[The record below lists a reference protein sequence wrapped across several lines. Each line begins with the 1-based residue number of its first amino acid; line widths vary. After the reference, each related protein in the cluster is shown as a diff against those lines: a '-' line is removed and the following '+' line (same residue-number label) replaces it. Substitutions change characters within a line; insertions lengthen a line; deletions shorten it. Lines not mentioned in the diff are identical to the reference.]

1 MAKSKVDISELKF
14 NKQQFLESKLFANE
28 RDLVQALVNDDEV
41 ITIDELKTRIE
52 EYMKGKVN
60 S

>member
-1 MAKSKVDISELKF
+1 MAKTKVDIGELKF
-14 NKQQFLESKLFANE
+14 TKEQFLESKLFSNN
-28 RDLVQALVNDDEV
+28 RDLIQALLKDDEK

>member
-1 MAKSKVDISELKF
+1 MAKSKVEISELKF
-14 NKQQFLESKLFANE
+14 NKQQFLESKSFANE
-28 RDLVQALVNDDEV
+28 RDLVQALVNDDEI

>member
-1 MAKSKVDISELKF
+1 MAKSKVDISELKC

-28 RDLVQALVNDDEV
+28 RDLVQALVNDNEV